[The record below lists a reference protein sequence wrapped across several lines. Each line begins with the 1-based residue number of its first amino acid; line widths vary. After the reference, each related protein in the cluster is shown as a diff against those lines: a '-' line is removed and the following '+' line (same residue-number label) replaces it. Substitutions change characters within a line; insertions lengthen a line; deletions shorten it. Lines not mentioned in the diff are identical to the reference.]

1 VIETEKF
8 FLFLSFVNELHVHT
22 LIEQATKYRDD
33 DKPLHA
39 MQLLRRVIAWQPA
52 CEHAYVLLAQI
63 YEEARQY
70 KAAEAVLL
78 QGLRHNPKS
87 ETFYVVLGSFHLA
100 RLEFARA
107 LDYFLKIRHRHMPYV
122 HMSLGVAYRGIGKLL
137 QAERE
142 LKLAAQADP
151 KLPKV
156 FEVWGEVLLELG
168 RTKDALNVL
177 RRAARLDQYSGSAH
191 HLLADALAA
200 EGQWQSA
207 YEEYLLAVDMNP
219 DDEEA
224 WFNIANALIHL
235 DRLDE
240 AKRYLERYLH
250 LKPNDS
256 TAASVYRS
264 VSAILDTTEGPQPPQ
279 PMARHDRN

>member
-1 VIETEKF
+1 MIETEEF

-22 LIEQATKYRDD
+22 LIEQAAKYRDD

-39 MQLLRRVIAWQPA
+39 IQLLRRVLTVQPA

-63 YEEARQY
+63 YEEARQDE
-70 KAAEAVLL
+70 AAEAVLL
-78 QGLRHNPKS
+78 QGLRQHPKS
-87 ETFYVVLGSFHLA
+87 ETFYFVLGRFHLA
-100 RLEFARA
+100 RLEFTRA
-107 LDYFLKIRHRHMPYV
+107 LEYFLKIRHLHTPHV
-122 HMSLGVAYRGIGKLL
+122 HMSLGVAYRGIGNLL

-156 FEVWGEVLLELG
+156 FEAWGEVLLELG
-168 RTKDALNVL
+168 RTKDALAVL

-200 EGQWQSA
+200 ESQWQAA

-224 WFNIANALIHL
+224 WFSIANALIHL

-250 LKPNDS
+250 LKPNDLM
-256 TAASVYRS
+256 AASVYKS
-264 VSAILDTTEGPQPPQ
+264 VSATLDTPEGPHRPR
-279 PMARHDRN
+279 PMARHNRN